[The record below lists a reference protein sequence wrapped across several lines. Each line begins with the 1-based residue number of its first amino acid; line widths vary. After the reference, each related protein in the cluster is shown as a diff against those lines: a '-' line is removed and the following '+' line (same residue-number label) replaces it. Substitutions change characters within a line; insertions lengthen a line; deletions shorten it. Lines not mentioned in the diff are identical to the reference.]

1 MSLGLA
7 TVSLTFPY
15 LGSIGAELRF
25 ITSGVKAGPLFYRP
39 PLSVM
44 YSHSQRGICSVAPL
58 TLPSREL
65 SRACVYLP
73 LFVLRSPRP
82 CRENTSGGRKG
93 TRVTWS
99 SMDDQFRT
107 HAATRPFSVPKRN
120 EWAEWLLTAALSHPM
135 TCEEA
140 LRFAQ
145 WWSRAPEIKSQGPH
159 KVWQKNTR
167 RRRPLLSH

>member
-1 MSLGLA
+1 MA
-7 TVSLTFPY
+7 AVSLTFPY
-15 LGSIGAELRF
+15 LCSIGAQLRF

-82 CRENTSGGRKG
+82 CRENTSGGGRG
-93 TRVTWS
+93 NESHVEL
-99 SMDDQFRT
+99 
-107 HAATRPFSVPKRN
+107 HGRPVPNPRCNQTLSIPKRN
-120 EWAEWLLTAALSHPM
+120 EQAEWLLTTALSHPM
-135 TCEEA
+135 TCEET
-140 LRFAQ
+140 LRFAR
-145 WWSRAPEIKSQGPH
+145 WWSGAPEIKSQGPH

-167 RRRPLLSH
+167 RRRALLSH